1 MGEDLRLAAY
11 FAQVSEDLLTDA
23 SDLTFERVVKR
34 AVEVV
39 PGADHCGITLRQRRG
54 RAGTIASTG
63 DLVDRVDGA
72 QYDLDEGPSLEAAY
86 AGDTCVVVDLRTDE
100 RWPRWRPVALDTGL
114 RSALC
119 ICLRSGS
126 EVLGSLNLYATRPG
140 IFDGETVDI
149 ALIFA
154 VHAAEALTTARLVT
168 NLQAA
173 LESRHSIGLAQGVL
187 AVRYDVSFETA
198 FTVLQ
203 RYSNDTNTK
212 LRDVAR
218 MVLETRS
225 LPGMSAGDRDPQPA
239 RRQRRDPGEVDL
251 ARRDH
256 PEVDSGEDAQG
267 LGEELHDQ

>member
-11 FAQVSEDLLTDA
+11 FAQISEDLLTDA

-54 RAGTIASTG
+54 RAATVAST
-63 DLVDRVDGA
+63 DDVVDRIDAA
-72 QYDLDEGPSLEAAY
+72 QHDLQEGPCLDAA
-86 AGDTCVVVDLRTDE
+86 AHRGTCAVVDLKSEE
-100 RWPRWRPVALDTGL
+100 RWPRWTPLALGFGV

-119 ICLRSGS
+119 VCLQSGS
-126 EVLGSLNLYATRPG
+126 QVLGALNLYAHRPG
-140 IFDGETVDI
+140 VFDQDTVDI
-149 ALIFA
+149 ALVFA
-154 VHAAEALTTARLVT
+154 VHATEALSKAKVVT

-173 LESRHSIGLAQGVL
+173 LESRHAIGMAQGVL
-187 AVRYDVSFETA
+187 AVRYGVSYETA
-198 FTVLQ
+198 FNVLQ

-225 LPGMSAGDRDPQPA
+225 LPGHIDLP
-239 RRQRRDPGEVDL
+239 VD
-251 ARRDH
+251 D
-256 PEVDSGEDAQG
+256 
-267 LGEELHDQ
+267 